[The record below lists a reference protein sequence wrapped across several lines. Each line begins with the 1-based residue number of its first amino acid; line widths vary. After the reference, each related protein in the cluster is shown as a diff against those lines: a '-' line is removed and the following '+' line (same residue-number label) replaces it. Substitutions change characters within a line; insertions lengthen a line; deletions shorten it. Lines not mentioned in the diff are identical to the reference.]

1 MKAKPD
7 AQDAVAR
14 DRTERFIANVL
25 LPMIESGDL
34 DDLERKALDAAWQV
48 YGLGNLELGEPGRL
62 VIEKVICENTGKAR
76 DLNKSERRKSALDVF
91 TMALKFSGELTSV
104 EFDSLT
110 DWLKRDLAFA
120 ASSSSRLAPAWLR
133 EGVEKA
139 RIEAEKRAEAE
150 VKTEAEAKAK
160 AKPAPEKITLVQSII
175 QDEDGKLS
183 QRISQSMK
191 MRPGSKEFDGLGF
204 DMTLPGSHLVQKMAF
219 AGLAKNPGQS
229 VIFVDAGEQKKASD
243 IWFVGDVHGDL
254 VGLEATLHYIDKT
267 SPESTVVFL
276 GDLFDRGRHSFQVVA
291 RIMQLIVGHP
301 GKVCVLRGNHDES
314 LRFVENSNRFTATV
328 HPADFAEELNLE
340 VEKNA
345 TALSFGKRVVKFGA
359 SLPRAI
365 FFEGGL
371 FAAHGGIPL
380 SDIWPA
386 VKNFNDLVTNERG
399 LNDFV
404 WNRVS
409 EDRPR
414 KIPNRFYS
422 QSEFGYEDFFKFCEV
437 AGTWGKWP
445 VKWMVRGHDHVD
457 TNNIRYACH
466 PKWLNRVLTIN
477 NMCHRIDSDI
487 TFFNPT
493 YVRKPALARYVQG
506 AVPEIH
512 VLDVPEALVAE
523 WDPEPKP

>member
-1 MKAKPD
+1 M
-7 AQDAVAR
+7 Q

-48 YGLGNLELGEPGRL
+48 YGMGNLEPSEPARL
-62 VIEKVICENTGKAR
+62 VIEKVIRENTGKSR
-76 DLNKSERRKSALDVF
+76 DLNKAERRKSAMDVF
-91 TMALKFSGELTSV
+91 AMALKFSGGLTSV
-104 EFDSLT
+104 EFDALT
-110 DWLKRDLAFA
+110 DWLKRDLTFA
-120 ASSSSRLAPAWLR
+120 ASPSSRLAPAWLR

-139 RIEAEKRAEAE
+139 RIGTEQRAEAE
-150 VKTEAEAKAK
+150 ARAKAETEEKAKAK
-160 AKPAPEKITLVQSII
+160 AAHAPEKVSLVQGAI
-175 QDEDGKLS
+175 QDEGGKLS
-183 QRISQSMK
+183 QRIGQSMK
-191 MRPGSKEFDGLGF
+191 MRPGSKEFEGVGL
-204 DMTLPGSHLVQKMAF
+204 DLSIPGSHLVRKMAF
-219 AGLAKNPGQS
+219 AGAEKNLGQP
-229 VIFVDAGEQKKASD
+229 VVFVDAGEQKKAGD

-254 VGLEATLHYIDKT
+254 VGLEATLHYIDKK
-267 SPESTVVFL
+267 SPEATVVFL
-276 GDLFDRGRHSFQVVA
+276 GDLFDRGRHSFQVIT
-291 RIMQLIVGHP
+291 RIMQRIAARP

-314 LRFVENSNRFTATV
+314 LHFAEKSNRFTATV

-340 VEKNA
+340 SEKNA
-345 TALSFGKRVVKFGA
+345 AAHTFGKRVVEFGA

-365 FFEGGL
+365 VFEGGL

-386 VKNFNDLVTNERG
+386 VKNFNDLATNERG

-409 EDRPR
+409 ADRPR
-414 KIPNRFYS
+414 KIPNRFS
-422 QSEFGYEDFFKFCEV
+422 TQSEFGYEDFFKFCEV

-457 TNNIRYACH
+457 TDNIRYACH

-487 TFFNPT
+487 AYFNPT

-506 AVPEIH
+506 GMPEVH